1 MKTSTTIR
9 FAAALCLTPL
19 LGCGSPPA
27 ADSNADLTAELT
39 RVAERYRTEHGLPG
53 LAVGVMKNGVVV
65 LRKGFGTTRV
75 GGGDSVTSQTI
86 FHLASITKP
95 FVATAVLQLVERGD
109 VDLDSTLTHY
119 LPGFRI
125 RGAGAEEITVRQVL
139 THTAGFPD
147 VTDYAWDRPEYDDGA
162 LARWVATLADST
174 LIGPPGGQWRYS
186 NIGFEVLAHLVAT
199 VAGEPFEDY
208 VQANI
213 LTPLGMRKSTLLMT
227 DVDSTLLA
235 WGSEAD
241 STGTFVATDA
251 YPYNRRHAGSS
262 TLHSNVN
269 DMIRWARANLHRG
282 DLEGVSILDPTSY
295 ERLWH
300 PERDITETV
309 RARVGG
315 ALPYSKVEQAL
326 SWLLLTWNGHHLVN
340 HSGGDLGFRSDLLL
354 VPDQTTAVVV
364 LMNGGADPRALSTAL
379 LGLVVETAPE

>member
-1 MKTSTTIR
+1 MTTTVTFR
-9 FAAALCLTPL
+9 LALLSLAALPA
-19 LGCGSPPA
+19 CGAPPA
-27 ADSNADLTAELT
+27 TDSNAGLTAELT
-39 RVAERYRTEHGLPG
+39 RVAERFRSEHDLPG
-53 LAVGVMKNGVVV
+53 LAVGVMKGGVVV
-65 LRKGFGTTRV
+65 LRRGFGTTRV

-109 VDLDSTLTHY
+109 VDLDAPLRAY

-125 RGAGAEEITVRQVL
+125 QGAGADGITVRQTL
-139 THTAGFPD
+139 SHTAGFPD

-174 LIGPPGGQWRYS
+174 LIGPPGGQWQYS

-213 LTPLGMRKSTLLMT
+213 LTPLVMRKSTVLMT

-235 WGSEAD
+235 FGSETD
-241 STGTFVATDA
+241 STGAFVPTAA

-262 TLHSNVN
+262 TLHSNVD
-269 DMIRWARANLHRG
+269 DMIRWARANFHHG
-282 DLEGVSILDPTSY
+282 YLEGVSILDPTSY

-300 PERDITETV
+300 PERDITEDL
-309 RARVGG
+309 RARLGG
-315 ALPYSKVEQAL
+315 ELPYSKVEQAL
-326 SWLLLTWNGHHLVN
+326 SWFLFTWQGHRLVN
-340 HSGGDLGFRSDLLL
+340 HSGGDLGFRSDLIL
-354 VPDQTTAVVV
+354 VPEETTAVIV
-364 LMNGGADPRALSTAL
+364 LMNGGGDARALATEL
-379 LGLVVETAPE
+379 LGLVVGPGTP